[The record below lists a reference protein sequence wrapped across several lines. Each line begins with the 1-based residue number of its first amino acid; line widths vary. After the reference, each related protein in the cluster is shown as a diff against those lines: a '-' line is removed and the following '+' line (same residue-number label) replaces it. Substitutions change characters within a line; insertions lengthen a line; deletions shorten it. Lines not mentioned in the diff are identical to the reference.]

1 MIDWELIAWFGQLAT
16 RLARPVYA
24 ISSSTDEPCG
34 FSSIAFSWK
43 GPRINILGF
52 CRPYVCVVTIQSCHC
67 HWKAATDLWKPVSVL
82 CFSKA
87 SPSLKFKFQANCHK
101 NNPLLIFFFHSSIFD
116 FFFFLL
122 FIFFNVWKKILS
134 LPAKQLAGWIWP
146 TSHSLPTYASEIPR
160 SVVFFAFQL
169 IFVLV
174 EIKHLPCFRHWC
186 KKILIV
192 PCFFLVWSHPM
203 NF

>member
-16 RLARPVYA
+16 RLARTVYA

-101 NNPLLIFFFHSSIFD
+101 NNPLLIFFFNSSIFD
-116 FFFFLL
+116 FFFFYSLYFL
-122 FIFFNVWKKILS
+122 MFGRKFLACQLS
-134 LPAKQLAGWIWP
+134 SWQAGFGPPAIVCQL
-146 TSHSLPTYASEIPR
+146 TL
-160 SVVFFAFQL
+160 Q
-169 IFVLV
+169 
-174 EIKHLPCFRHWC
+174 K
-186 KKILIV
+186 
-192 PCFFLVWSHPM
+192 FLGL
-203 NF
+203 